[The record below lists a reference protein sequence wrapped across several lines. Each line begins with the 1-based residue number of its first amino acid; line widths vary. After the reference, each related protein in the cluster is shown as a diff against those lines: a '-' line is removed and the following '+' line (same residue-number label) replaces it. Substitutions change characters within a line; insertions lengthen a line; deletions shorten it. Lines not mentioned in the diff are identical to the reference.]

1 MAGTEKYNTY
11 MRNYMRVRTGAVPRK
26 ERFAEHFANFR
37 RIILAGGY
45 GIRSNGGHSGQVS
58 RLRTIG
64 ASADDNRRRSP
75 AAGGA
80 DRTLLR

>member
-1 MAGTEKYNTY
+1 MAGSEKYNTY

-45 GIRSNGGHSGQVS
+45 GNVSDVCRQLGISTMSGSRWLRKIRKEN
-58 RLRTIG
+58 
-64 ASADDNRRRSP
+64 P
-75 AAGGA
+75 
-80 DRTLLR
+80 